1 MTTPLTRPDA
11 ASPRASAPA
20 SGPLVIT
27 GAAGGLGR
35 AFAVEAARRGW
46 ALILTDVAPLEP
58 LATHL
63 SALGATVDT
72 IRADL
77 ATADGRDRLFAAL
90 PPTGIGG
97 LVNVAGVDYEGALV
111 QLGRDE
117 LFDIVRVNVEA
128 TLDVTREVALRR
140 DPARR
145 FVLITVC
152 SLAAV
157 TPMPYK
163 AAYAASKRFLL
174 DASLAL
180 REELAGTATVTAL
193 CPAGLPTSRA
203 SVRGIFAQGVLGR
216 LTAVS
221 PGTAAAAAFDAAAA
235 GRAVCVPGPASRMLA
250 RLARLAPRALVVR
263 VAGRRWARARL
274 DVHRATE
281 EALDRNRATLPLG
294 AQRSQDAA

>member
-145 FVLITVC
+145 FV
-152 SLAAV
+152 AA
-157 TPMPYK
+157 
-163 AAYAASKRFLL
+163 
-174 DASLAL
+174 DDL
-180 REELAGTATVTAL
+180 RDRRDEFESELFK
-193 CPAGLPTSRA
+193 GL
-203 SVRGIFAQGVLGR
+203 VE
-216 LTAVS
+216 AV
-221 PGTAAAAAFDAAAA
+221 
-235 GRAVCVPGPASRMLA
+235 
-250 RLARLAPRALVVR
+250 
-263 VAGRRWARARL
+263 
-274 DVHRATE
+274 
-281 EALDRNRATLPLG
+281 LPLG
-294 AQRSQDAA
+294 SLAKVSGRRRMRLDEALECFLQSESDRREDFDDVYDFAEAFDRHFKITESK